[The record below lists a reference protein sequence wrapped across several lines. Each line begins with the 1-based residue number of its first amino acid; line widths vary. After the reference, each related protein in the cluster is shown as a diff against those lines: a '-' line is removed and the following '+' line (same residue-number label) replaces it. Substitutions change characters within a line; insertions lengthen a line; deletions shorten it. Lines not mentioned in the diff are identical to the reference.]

1 MTVKKTILV
10 VDDEPDVVSYLCTLF
25 EDSGYDT
32 LRATNG
38 VEAFELARS
47 HRPHLITL
55 DMTMPEQSGVR
66 TLRQFKADSDLSRI
80 PIVIVTGIGESMNT
94 FIQKIPHFPR
104 PEGFIAKPIER
115 EVLLGMVA
123 QLMK

>member
-1 MTVKKTILV
+1 MKKTILV
-10 VDDEPDVVSYLCTLF
+10 VDDELDFVAYLCTLL
-25 EDSGYDT
+25 EDNGYDT

-38 VEAFELARS
+38 IEALEMAKS
-47 HRPHLITL
+47 HRPNLITL

-66 TLRQFKADSDLSRI
+66 ALKQLKSDPDLSQI
-80 PIVIVTGIGESMNT
+80 PVVIVTGIGESMNS

-115 EVLLGMVA
+115 EALVEMVGRLLG
-123 QLMK
+123 